1 LSEAQSRDR
10 MTALRYDVETR
21 RTCDERA
28 IAGILDRSTGTI
40 NSDRNANISGDSYT
54 RDKSLFM

>member
-1 LSEAQSRDR
+1 